1 MIKYESFKNSTSP
14 QIQFIF
20 GSKNDKCLSKKTN
33 AGEQQIFY
41 FSPLLLSLAEFG
53 TPKYIKYIEFRAEF
67 FCGILI
73 TTNLDHCCAVFL
85 KFFMTIFATLNYGIT
100 GTTLDFFSHIR
111 ELTRIGMDNKIFN
124 LRQEEPVK
132 RAPVQWAWAAWHAS
146 TVTQFKVMVC

>member
-14 QIQFIF
+14 QIQFIL

-53 TPKYIKYIEFRAEF
+53 TPKYIEFMAEF

-100 GTTLDFFSHIR
+100 GMHEERTLDLFSHI
-111 ELTRIGMDNKIFN
+111 
-124 LRQEEPVK
+124 
-132 RAPVQWAWAAWHAS
+132 
-146 TVTQFKVMVC
+146 

>member
-14 QIQFIF
+14 QIQFIL

-73 TTNLDHCCAVFL
+73 TMNQ
-85 KFFMTIFATLNYGIT
+85 
-100 GTTLDFFSHIR
+100 TT
-111 ELTRIGMDNKIFN
+111 
-124 LRQEEPVK
+124 V
-132 RAPVQWAWAAWHAS
+132 VQF
-146 TVTQFKVMVC
+146 FKVFPDHFCHFELWDHGNNIRFFLSHSRAHTHWNGQQDLQSKTGRASKKSSRVVGMGGMACLNRYVV